1 MNTRVYKNNKLLYSY
16 CILLTHTNHSEHV
29 LYLSLLCICEH
40 FHCHQHFPIT
50 HRVAHSMHHAYNALY
65 IPLYLVVTP
74 LLLLLLLLLLPP
86 TDSQQLSAAPP
97 HYELKSDQYYSY
109 LGSGREEVIIS
120 TRPIVSPVIFVAI
133 LCSLRKPSQY

>member
-1 MNTRVYKNNKLLYSY
+1 MYSRVYKNNKLLYSY

-29 LYLSLLCICEH
+29 LCLSLLCICKHCH
-40 FHCHQHFPIT
+40 FPCHQHFPIT
-50 HRVAHSMHHAYNALY
+50 NRVAHSMHHAYNALY

-74 LLLLLLLLLLPP
+74 LLLLLLLLPP

-109 LGSGREEVIIS
+109 LGSGREEVFIS
-120 TRPIVSPVIFVAI
+120 TRPIVSPVNFVAI
-133 LCSLRKPSQY
+133 LCSLGKPSQY